1 MKDDPLQRIFD
12 RLDATKNLSDSDL
25 DAIMPTE
32 RLLNRLNNEL
42 SKEHVG
48 WFRRR
53 FWRRT
58 VVITTTTV
66 LVLAGTAAGISLL
79 RGPVHDVTRLS
90 CFAKV
95 SLTSGADVISYTS
108 NPLSACQSFMHW
120 PAVPSSSSPNG
131 SLCVLSNGSLAA
143 FPPSRRRQ
151 VCADLG
157 LAVFDGHIANL
168 KVAAFEEST
177 QNYFTAHLCMAPGV
191 ARQEV
196 ERLLRKY
203 DITGWRVRITG
214 KQSTNA
220 CATLSIQVSSRLVD
234 IVEFVI
240 G

>member
-25 DAIMPTE
+25 DSIMPTE
-32 RLLNRLNNEL
+32 RLLDRLNNEL
-42 SKEHVG
+42 SREPVG
-48 WFRRR
+48 WFRQK

-58 VVITTTTV
+58 IVITTTTV

-79 RGPVHDVTRLS
+79 RGPVRDVTRLS
-90 CFAKV
+90 CFTKV
-95 SLTSGADVISYTS
+95 SLTSGADVISYTGH
-108 NPLSACQSFMHW
+108 PLSACQSLMHW
-120 PAVPSSSSPNG
+120 PSVPSSSSPNG

-143 FPPSRRRQ
+143 FPPSRKDQ

-157 LAVFDGHIANL
+157 LPIFDGHIANL

-177 QNYFTAHLCMAPGV
+177 QNYFTAHPCMSPGV
-191 ARQEV
+191 AHVEV
-196 ERLLRKY
+196 QRLLRKY
-203 DITGWRVRITG
+203 DLTGWRVTVTG